1 MVEKEGT
8 ETEEEAKKAYRAA
21 REDSNDT
28 AERTV
33 DAKVSSALINRVGTS
48 FSFGILN
55 FSSLMCVLKLV
66 TNFLGF
72 PNFRLMPC
80 SISLKKK
87 LMTWMPKLV
96 IVGDY
101 LIGMYV

>member
-33 DAKVSSALINRVGTS
+33 DAKVSSALINKVGTS
-48 FSFGILN
+48 FLLSFYK
-55 FSSLMCVLKLV
+55 FSVAMGSCIQ
-66 TNFLGF
+66 FHF
-72 PNFRLMPC
+72 
-80 SISLKKK
+80 
-87 LMTWMPKLV
+87 
-96 IVGDY
+96 
-101 LIGMYV
+101 